1 MDISCRESR
10 TDIVVIPA
18 GKDVRNDQ
26 ALRIEGIYTMR
37 VVEDKIDF
45 AILEKNLKSLFSYI
59 QRVRMEIAALNRDA
73 DGVDKFATMGE
84 QLDAIVGSTRDATD
98 VIMDSLE
105 KNGDVVGKL
114 KEVITDKD
122 HVALLTQ
129 VLDNNNAVFEAC
141 AFQDLTGQR
150 VTKIIKSVTYVEARV
165 NTLMEIWG
173 RKELDRIKIEPD
185 GELTEDEILLH
196 GPQLK
201 ADAISQDEID
211 KLFD

>member
-1 MDISCRESR
+1 
-10 TDIVVIPA
+10 
-18 GKDVRNDQ
+18 
-26 ALRIEGIYTMR
+26 MR
-37 VVEDKIDF
+37 LAEDKVDF
-45 AILEKNLKSLFSYI
+45 EILEKNLQSLFSYI
-59 QRVRMEIAALNRDA
+59 QRVRKEIAALNRDA

-84 QLDAIVGSTRDATD
+84 QLDAIVESTQDATD

-114 KEVITDKD
+114 KEVITDED
-122 HVALLTQ
+122 QVALLNQ
-129 VLDNNNAVFEAC
+129 VLDNNNAIFEAC

-150 VTKIIKSVTYVEARV
+150 VTKIIKSVTYVEDRV

-185 GELTEDEILLH
+185 VELTEDEIMLR

>member
-1 MDISCRESR
+1 M
-10 TDIVVIPA
+10 
-18 GKDVRNDQ
+18 Q
-26 ALRIEGIYTMR
+26 

-84 QLDAIVGSTRDATD
+84 QLDAIVESTRDATD
-98 VIMDSLE
+98 VIIDSLE

-114 KEVITDKD
+114 KEVITDED
-122 HVALLTQ
+122 HIALLNQ

-150 VTKIIKSVTYVEARV
+150 VTKIIKSITYVEARV
-165 NTLMEIWG
+165 NALMEIWG

-185 GELTEDEILLH
+185 GELTKDEIMLH

>member
-1 MDISCRESR
+1 
-10 TDIVVIPA
+10 
-18 GKDVRNDQ
+18 
-26 ALRIEGIYTMR
+26 MR
-37 VVEDKIDF
+37 LAEDKVDF
-45 AILEKNLKSLFSYI
+45 EILEKNLKSLFSYI
-59 QRVRMEIAALNRDA
+59 QRVRKEIAALNRDA

-84 QLDAIVGSTRDATD
+84 QLDAIVESTQDATD

-114 KEVITDKD
+114 KEVITDED
-122 HVALLTQ
+122 QVALLNQ

-150 VTKIIKSVTYVEARV
+150 VTKIIKSVTYVEDRV

-185 GELTEDEILLH
+185 VELTEDEKMLR

>member
-1 MDISCRESR
+1 MNRPSHDRPSR
-10 TDIVVIPA
+10 D
-18 GKDVRNDQ
+18 
-26 ALRIEGIYTMR
+26 
-37 VVEDKIDF
+37 
-45 AILEKNLKSLFSYI
+45 
-59 QRVRMEIAALNRDA
+59 
-73 DGVDKFATMGE
+73 
-84 QLDAIVGSTRDATD
+84 
-98 VIMDSLE
+98 
-105 KNGDVVGKL
+105 VGKL

-173 RKELDRIKIEPD
+173 RKELDRIKIEPN

>member
-1 MDISCRESR
+1 
-10 TDIVVIPA
+10 
-18 GKDVRNDQ
+18 
-26 ALRIEGIYTMR
+26 MR
-37 VVEDKIDF
+37 MVEDKIDF
-45 AILEKNLKSLFSYI
+45 GILEENLQSLFSYI
-59 QRVRMEIAALNRDA
+59 QRVRMEIAALNRDS

-84 QLDAIVGSTRDATD
+84 QLDAIVESTKEATD

-114 KEVITDKD
+114 QKLLTDQD
-122 HVALLTQ
+122 QIALLSQ
-129 VLDNNNAVFEAC
+129 ILDNNNAVFEAC

-150 VTKIIKSVTYVEARV
+150 VTKIIKSVTYVEDRV
-165 NTLMEIWG
+165 NNLMEIWG
-173 RKELDRIKIEPD
+173 RKELEKVKIESNVD
-185 GELTEDEILLH
+185 LTADEKLLH

>member
-1 MDISCRESR
+1 
-10 TDIVVIPA
+10 
-18 GKDVRNDQ
+18 
-26 ALRIEGIYTMR
+26 MR
-37 VVEDKIDF
+37 LAEDKVDF
-45 AILEKNLKSLFSYI
+45 EILEKNLQSLFSYI
-59 QRVRMEIAALNRDA
+59 QRVRKEIAALNRDA

-84 QLDAIVGSTRDATD
+84 QLDAIVESTQDATD

-114 KEVITDKD
+114 KEVITDED
-122 HVALLTQ
+122 QVALLNQ

-150 VTKIIKSVTYVEARV
+150 VTKIIKSVTYVEDRV

-185 GELTEDEILLH
+185 VELTEDEIMLR

>member
-1 MDISCRESR
+1 
-10 TDIVVIPA
+10 
-18 GKDVRNDQ
+18 
-26 ALRIEGIYTMR
+26 MR

-45 AILEKNLKSLFSYI
+45 GILEENLQSLFSYI
-59 QRVRMEIAALNRDA
+59 QRVRMEIAALPRDS

-84 QLDAIVGSTRDATD
+84 QLDAIVESTKEATD

-114 KEVITDKD
+114 QKLLTDQD
-122 HVALLTQ
+122 QIALLSQ
-129 VLDNNNAVFEAC
+129 ILDNNNAVFEAC

-150 VTKIIKSVTYVEARV
+150 VTKIIKSVTYVEDRV
-165 NTLMEIWG
+165 NNLMEIWG
-173 RKELDRIKIEPD
+173 RKELEKVKIESNVD
-185 GELTEDEILLH
+185 LTADEKLLR